1 MAVVFLKLDALQ
13 NVLALTTFACEEC
26 LQAAETTEPV
36 NLDKLD
42 GYYVE
47 GRQSGMPALLYS
59 EDLYQS
65 KSDKRKTEEALKA
78 LEEIRASIDLD
89 RLVDQAEDE
98 DFGKLIYLYDPFQT
112 GHAYKLGDRFRW
124 QDDVYQVLQDHT
136 SAEVWK
142 PDEATSL
149 YKKVRGD
156 ES

>member
-1 MAVVFLKLDALQ
+1 MAKIFITTNADGSLANFASVPYVLPSVTAEVEGPLDLG
-13 NVLALTTFACEEC
+13 
-26 LQAAETTEPV
+26 
-36 NLDKLD
+36 KLD
-42 GYYVE
+42 GYRFVD
-47 GRQSGMPALLYS
+47 GRLIFD

-65 KSDKRKTEEALKA
+65 KSDKRKTEEALKV

-98 DFGKLIYLYDPFQT
+98 DFGKLIYLYNPFQI

-124 QDDVYQVLQDHT
+124 QDDVYEVLQAHT

-142 PDEATSL
+142 PNEATSL

>member
-1 MAVVFLKLDALQ
+1 MAKIFITTNADGSLANFASVPY
-13 NVLALTTFACEEC
+13 VLPSVT
-26 LQAAETTEPV
+26 AEVEGLFD
-36 NLDKLD
+36 LDKLD
-42 GYYVE
+42 GYRFVD
-47 GRQSGMPALLYS
+47 GSLIFD

-65 KSDKRKTEEALKA
+65 KSDKRKTEEALKV

-98 DFGKLIYLYDPFQT
+98 DFGKLIYLYNPFQI

-124 QDDVYQVLQDHT
+124 QDDVYEVLQAHT

-142 PDEATSL
+142 PNEATSL

>member
-1 MAVVFLKLDALQ
+1 MAKIFITTNADGSLANFASIPYVLPSVTAEVEGPLDLG
-13 NVLALTTFACEEC
+13 
-26 LQAAETTEPV
+26 
-36 NLDKLD
+36 KLD
-42 GYYVE
+42 GYRFVD
-47 GRQSGMPALLYS
+47 GSLIFD

-65 KSDKRKTEEALKA
+65 KSDKRKTEEALKV

-98 DFGKLIYLYDPFQT
+98 DFGKLIYLYNPFQI

-124 QDDVYQVLQDHT
+124 QDDVYEVLQAHT

-142 PDEATSL
+142 PNEATSL

>member
-1 MAVVFLKLDALQ
+1 MAKIFITTNADGSLA
-13 NVLALTTFACEEC
+13 NFASIPYVLPSVT
-26 LQAAETTEPV
+26 AEVEGP
-36 NLDKLD
+36 LELGKLD
-42 GYYVE
+42 GYRFVD
-47 GRQSGMPALLYS
+47 GSLIFD

-65 KSDKRKTEEALKA
+65 KSDKRKTEEALKV

-98 DFGKLIYLYDPFQT
+98 DFGKLIYLYNPFQI

-124 QDDVYQVLQDHT
+124 QDDVYEVLQAHT

-142 PDEATSL
+142 PSEATSL

>member
-1 MAVVFLKLDALQ
+1 MAKIFITTNADGSLANFASVPYVLPSVTAEVEGLLD
-13 NVLALTTFACEEC
+13 
-26 LQAAETTEPV
+26 
-36 NLDKLD
+36 LDKLD
-42 GYYVE
+42 GYRLVD
-47 GRQSGMPALLYS
+47 GSLIFD

-65 KSDKRKTEEALKA
+65 KSDKRKTEEALKV
-78 LEEIRASIDLD
+78 LEEIRASVDLD

-98 DFGKLIYLYDPFQT
+98 DFGKLIYLYNPFQI

-124 QDDVYQVLQDHT
+124 QDDVYEVLQAHT

-142 PDEATSL
+142 PNEATSL

>member
-1 MAVVFLKLDALQ
+1 MAKIFITTNADGSLA
-13 NVLALTTFACEEC
+13 NFASIPYVLPSVT
-26 LQAAETTEPV
+26 AEVEGP
-36 NLDKLD
+36 LELGKLD
-42 GYYVE
+42 GYRFVD
-47 GRQSGMPALLYS
+47 GSLIFD

-65 KSDKRKTEEALKA
+65 KSDKRKTEEALKV

-98 DFGKLIYLYDPFQT
+98 DFGKLIYLYNPFQI

-124 QDDVYQVLQDHT
+124 QDDVYEVLQAHT

-142 PDEATSL
+142 PNEATSL

>member
-1 MAVVFLKLDALQ
+1 MAKIFITTNADGSLANFASVPYVLPSVTAEVEGPLDLG
-13 NVLALTTFACEEC
+13 
-26 LQAAETTEPV
+26 
-36 NLDKLD
+36 KLD
-42 GYYVE
+42 GYRFVD
-47 GRQSGMPALLYS
+47 GRLIFD

-65 KSDKRKTEEALKA
+65 KSDKRKTEEALKV
-78 LEEIRASIDLD
+78 LEEIRASVDLD

-98 DFGKLIYLYDPFQT
+98 DFGKLIYLYNPFQI

-124 QDDVYQVLQDHT
+124 QDDVYEVLQAHT

-142 PDEATSL
+142 PNEATSL

>member
-1 MAVVFLKLDALQ
+1 MAKIFITTNTEGALANFASVPYVFPSI
-13 NVLALTTFACEEC
+13 T
-26 LQAAETTEPV
+26 AEIDEPID
-36 NLDKLD
+36 LDKLD
-42 GYYVE
+42 GYRLVE
-47 GRQSGMPALLYS
+47 GKLIFD
-59 EDLYQS
+59 EELYQS
-65 KSDKRKTEEALKA
+65 KSDKRKTDEALKA

-98 DFGKLIYLYDPFQT
+98 DFEKLIYLYDPFQI